1 MNLYIATK
9 HRSRSAWVAR
19 YATVAMAVLALGGC
33 ATINDLLQ
41 TNPDPLFTA
50 PNTALVLPSTVNG
63 LGAPTTDCESK
74 WLAAQ
79 TTAIPSDVDRFT
91 AAMSCSLRGGPAQHA
106 RFVEVGRLL
115 ATRQCDVFLDSLEDK
130 RVHTGYNQTN
140 MNTLVAGAAAVLAK
154 TGHHAQ
160 SIFNLA
166 TGAVAANALIDN
178 YRANYVMTH
187 SLYQLRKKIK
197 EGQLL
202 LDTAIDAAIAHQS
215 FTSFDDAKQDLLD
228 YGEWCSHKTLV
239 DIINSALRD
248 TKISAETP
256 EQSLASKD
264 KQALFE
270 QAKLVDAKIKGKA
283 FTDRQF
289 SLLFALAKMGSR
301 VRVAS
306 ISTLN
311 REDTQTKKSRWV
323 DPLND
328 ADLALIVKALK
339 LDVDADAGND
349 VAKKIVNIGLVI
361 GYQFGLGNAQEHE
374 LNLAL
379 GGSPISGSVAKSTTT
394 IQKKMGIGQL
404 RSNFQFT
411 QK

>member
-1 MNLYIATK
+1 MNLYIATNQ
-9 HRSRSAWVAR
+9 RSHPARVAL
-19 YATVAMAVLALGGC
+19 YAVVAMGALALGGC
-33 ATINDLLQ
+33 ATMNDLLQ

-50 PNTALVLPSTVNG
+50 PNTALVLPSTVRG
-63 LGAPTTDCESK
+63 LGTQTTDCEST

-166 TGAVAANALIDN
+166 TGAIAANSLIDN

-202 LDTAIDAAIAHQS
+202 LDTAIDAGIAHQS

-228 YGEWCSHKTLV
+228 YGDWCSHKTLV
-239 DIINSALRD
+239 DIINTALRD
-248 TKISAETP
+248 TKISAETA

-270 QAKLVDAKIKGKA
+270 QAKLVDANIKGKA

-289 SLLFALAKMGSR
+289 SLLFALAKMGSS

-306 ISTLN
+306 IGVLN
-311 REDTQTKKSRWV
+311 KEDAKTKKSRWV

-349 VAKKIVNIGLVI
+349 VAKRIVNIGLVI
-361 GYQFGLGNAQEHE
+361 GYQFELGNAQENE
-374 LNLAL
+374 LKLAL
-379 GGSPISGSVAKSTTT
+379 GSSPMSGATAKSTTT
-394 IQKKMGIGQL
+394 TQKKMSVGQL

-411 QK
+411 PK